1 MSGTTAWRILLS
13 PPEVGDVERDLLLEA
28 FDSNWIAPVGPA
40 LNLFEDDLCGMTG
53 APGAVALSS
62 GTAAL
67 RLSLQALGVT
77 TGDDVMVPTLT
88 FAASAFAVSH
98 LGARPCFVDSE
109 RTTWHME
116 TELLAEELR
125 RRAAVSELPAAVV
138 GVDLYGSVADGR
150 RLAELCGEYEIPYLS
165 DSAEAAGAHRDGR
178 HAGRFAAAAV
188 LSFNGNKIVTTSG
201 GGAVVTDSPELA
213 ERVRSMSA
221 QARSPVPWY
230 EHEEVGDNCR
240 LSNLCAAV
248 GRGQL
253 ATLPGR
259 IEKRRSVRAAY
270 EHRLARIPGVA
281 FQGVPEEC
289 RPNHWLTT
297 LTLDQEIHPGGRD
310 AVISA
315 LHAEAIEARH
325 GFKPM
330 HLQPVYRGH
339 PSVGGDVASSLFATS
354 VSLPSGSRL
363 TVEEISEIGD
373 VIESAL
379 G

>member
-1 MSGTTAWRILLS
+1 
-13 PPEVGDVERDLLLEA
+13 
-28 FDSNWIAPVGPA
+28 
-40 LNLFEDDLCGMTG
+40 
-53 APGAVALSS
+53 
-62 GTAAL
+62 
-67 RLSLQALGVT
+67 
-77 TGDDVMVPTLT
+77 
-88 FAASAFAVSH
+88 
-98 LGARPCFVDSE
+98 
-109 RTTWHME
+109 
-116 TELLAEELR
+116 
-125 RRAAVSELPAAVV
+125 
-138 GVDLYGSVADGR
+138 
-150 RLAELCGEYEIPYLS
+150 
-165 DSAEAAGAHRDGR
+165 
-178 HAGRFAAAAV
+178 
-188 LSFNGNKIVTTSG
+188 
-201 GGAVVTDSPELA
+201 
-213 ERVRSMSA
+213 
-221 QARSPVPWY
+221 
-230 EHEEVGDNCR
+230 
-240 LSNLCAAV
+240 
-248 GRGQL
+248 
-253 ATLPGR
+253 
-259 IEKRRSVRAAY
+259 VRAAY

-297 LTLDQEIHPGGRD
+297 LTLDREIHPGGRD